1 MPLKTTKILI
11 LSLFYLFASKLAA
24 QDIPTFTQFFTNP
37 YMYNPAYAGLE
48 GRSTF
53 VLTHRRQWI
62 GIDDAPVTT
71 NFLYHTAL
79 KFGVNLGANITQD
92 EAGIFKT
99 TSGLLTVGYTVGLG
113 WNHFISFGISGGSAF
128 NNLDLSEGVNLNDPV
143 VLAGVLKNSISL
155 AGNAGIA
162 YHISNFNIGFVL
174 PKLFK
179 TATYSTTDFDKG
191 EFDALSNFNVTAD
204 YMIYFA
210 DGQNALEPYFL
221 YRSYQGIPTQFEGGT
236 IFHYQDVFWL
246 GGGYRQD
253 FGYMGLLGLKL
264 NNGLSI
270 GYAFEYPATSVS
282 GINLTSHEIQIS
294 FLIGDPI
301 PRKENYSTFFDNTM
315 RIKPFKPVKEEPDKE
330 SRPRFKHEFDD

>member
-1 MPLKTTKILI
+1 MHVKPTKILI
-11 LSLFYLFASKLAA
+11 LSLFYLFTSKLTA

-53 VLTHRRQWI
+53 VLTHHRQWI
-62 GIDDAPVTT
+62 GINDAPVTT

-92 EAGIFKT
+92 EFGIFKT
-99 TSGLLTVGYTVGLG
+99 TSGLLTFGYTVSLG

-128 NNLDLSEGVNLNDPV
+128 NNLDLSEGVNLNDPA
-143 VLAGVLKNSISL
+143 LAGVLENSISL

-162 YHISNFNIGFVL
+162 YHISNFNIGFAL
-174 PKLFK
+174 PNLFK
-179 TATYSTTDFDKG
+179 TATYSTIDFDKG
-191 EFDALSNFNVTAD
+191 EFDALTNFNVTAD

-221 YRSYQGIPTQFEGGT
+221 YRSYQGIPSQFEGGA
-236 IFHYQDVFWL
+236 IFHYKEVFWL

-253 FGYMGLLGLKL
+253 FGYMGMLGLKL
-264 NNGLSI
+264 NYGLSI
-270 GYAFEYPATSVS
+270 GYAFEYSATSIS

-294 FLIGDPI
+294 FLLGDPI
-301 PRKENYSTFFDNTM
+301 PRKENYATFLDNTM
-315 RIKPFKPVKEEPDKE
+315 RIRPIKVKKEEPKKE
-330 SRPRFKHEFDD
+330 NRPRFEHEFDD